1 MSDNN
6 AIVTMKTSGYSFY
19 PLLAPF
25 PVAFFLGAFVTD
37 LAYWHAPDAMWE
49 TFSIWLI
56 TAGLLMAGLSV
67 VAGFIDLISQ
77 RRNTAVKPVWLHNLA
92 IVVAFVLAFI
102 NALVHSRD
110 GYTAV
115 VPTGLI
121 LSGVVVGILLCA
133 AWTAPPVVYRH
144 RAGEVN

>member
-1 MSDNN
+1 MSNN
-6 AIVTMKTSGYSFY
+6 KPVVTMTFY

-25 PVAFFLGAFVTD
+25 PVAFFFGAFVTD

-56 TAGLLMAGLSV
+56 TAGLLMAGISV
-67 VAGFIDLISQ
+67 VAGFVDLISQ
-77 RRNTAVKPVWLHNLA
+77 SRNTALTPAWLRKLA
-92 IVVAFVLAFI
+92 IVMAFVLAFI

-121 LSGVVVGILLCA
+121 LSGLVVVILLCT
-133 AWTAPPVVYRH
+133 AWTASQAVYRH
-144 RAGEVN
+144 RVGEVN

>member
-6 AIVTMKTSGYSFY
+6 PFVTMKTSGYAFY
-19 PLLAPF
+19 PLLALF
-25 PVAFFLGAFVTD
+25 PVAFFFGAFVTD
-37 LAYWHAPDAMWE
+37 WAYWHAPDAMWE

-77 RRNTAVKPVWLHNLA
+77 RRNTAVKPVWIHKLA

-121 LSGVVVGILLCA
+121 LSGLVVGILLCT
-133 AWTAPPVVYRH
+133 AWTTPQVVYRH
-144 RAGEVN
+144 RLQR